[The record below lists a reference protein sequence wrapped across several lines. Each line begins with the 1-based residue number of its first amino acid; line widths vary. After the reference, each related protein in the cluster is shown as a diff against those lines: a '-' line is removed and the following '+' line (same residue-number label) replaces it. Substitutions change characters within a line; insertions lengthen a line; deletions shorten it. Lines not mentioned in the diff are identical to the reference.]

1 MNSFPAGAFLVLQ
14 SRHLR
19 NCAVACRWL
28 PWRRM
33 LRCHFRFCIHWC
45 VWRVLLYH
53 GCDWLTSGLLYQEL
67 GSVRVT
73 THKPR
78 GGWETRQSC
87 SRKKKTEWNDWPRK
101 RDIRQRKHY
110 KICSSPVWYRRPCAP
125 LSPWKPLEWCRSEDQ
140 NWCCL
145 ACETVPSP
153 WTSPDL
159 SYPALLPR
167 SLREGRQI
175 EGERQGGRTLIKA
188 VDEKNT
194 DESVGVFISISYHL
208 FSSAYLCHRVR
219 AKWSPEAG
227 LGSPPCRRQHEHTLR
242 KGKRAK
248 VGEKRAQLCLG
259 QREKLP
265 RRGGDWHL
273 DWQGERKRRLQEGWR
288 DWVSKK
294 REEAGVKD
302 MLLSQGHKCQTC
314 WDLH

>member
-1 MNSFPAGAFLVLQ
+1 MNSFPAGAFSVLQ

-19 NCAVACRWL
+19 NCAVACWWL

-101 RDIRQRKHY
+101 TDIRQRKHY
-110 KICSSPVWYRRPCAP
+110 KICSSPVWYMRPCAP
-125 LSPWKPLEWCRSEDQ
+125 LSPWKPVEWCRSEDQ

-159 SYPALLPR
+159 SYPALFPR

-188 VDEKNT
+188 VDEKKYRWIC
-194 DESVGVFISISYHL
+194 GGFQLHL
-208 FSSAYLCHRVR
+208 HLLSSFL
-219 AKWSPEAG
+219 
-227 LGSPPCRRQHEHTLR
+227 
-242 KGKRAK
+242 
-248 VGEKRAQLCLG
+248 LCLPVSQSEG
-259 QREKLP
+259 QMKPWGRA
-265 RRGGDWHL
+265 W
-273 DWQGERKRRLQEGWR
+273 
-288 DWVSKK
+288 
-294 REEAGVKD
+294 
-302 MLLSQGHKCQTC
+302 
-314 WDLH
+314 